1 MTLLDTFFLKSSPH
15 LALDELSLD
24 FLAEFSSQTPATLS
38 RQIWSKTAG
47 SSNSSFVVSIY
58 SEISFSVLQISP
70 KIWELSRWV

>member
-15 LALDELSLD
+15 LALVDELSLD

-47 SSNSSFVVSIY
+47 SSSSSFG
-58 SEISFSVLQISP
+58 FQFQ
-70 KIWELSRWV
+70 